1 MTTHISMQNSAAKMA
16 IIVLSSAPQR
26 NDDCSGEGGGD
37 QVPAAFVEARLVL
50 ALGPQQHMI

>member
-1 MTTHISMQNSAAKMA
+1 MQNSAAKMA